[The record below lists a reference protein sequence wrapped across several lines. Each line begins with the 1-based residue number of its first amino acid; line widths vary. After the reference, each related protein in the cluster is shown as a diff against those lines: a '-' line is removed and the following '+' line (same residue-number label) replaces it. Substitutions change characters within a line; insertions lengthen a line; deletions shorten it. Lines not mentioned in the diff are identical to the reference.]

1 MTKCLSQRERERER
15 KSTPAQCLGYKRK
28 KEGGKKRTFSTL
40 CFGAKENTNITH
52 DDK

>member
-1 MTKCLSQRERERER
+1 MTKCLSQRERERE

-28 KEGGKKRTFSTL
+28 KEGEKNVTFSTL